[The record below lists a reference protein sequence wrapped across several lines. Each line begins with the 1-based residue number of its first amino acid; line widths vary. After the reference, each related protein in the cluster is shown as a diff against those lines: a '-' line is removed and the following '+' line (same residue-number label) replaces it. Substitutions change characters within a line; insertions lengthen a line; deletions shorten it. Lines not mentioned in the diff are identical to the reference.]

1 MLALVEPL
9 HGLTFA
15 LLHLAGM
22 RVIAQ
27 TVPAGL
33 AATAQAVYS
42 TLALGIVNVILTL
55 GSGFL
60 YARFEGQAFWM
71 MALLCAAA
79 IPLTRGLSVRGSPR
93 AAQAVRP

>member
-1 MLALVEPL
+1 
-9 HGLTFA
+9 
-15 LLHLAGM
+15 
-22 RVIAQ
+22 
-27 TVPAGL
+27 
-33 AATAQAVYS
+33 
-42 TLALGIVNVILTL
+42 VILTL